1 MKRSEAKALN
11 ELLQDVFSAQNLD
24 QHLHEM
30 QLMDAWEEVVGSAVK
45 RFTKKLYVKDKVLF
59 VSMTSSVARQELQM
73 RRAVLLEKL
82 NNKIGLEVIK
92 DIIFR

>member
-30 QLMDAWEEVVGSAVK
+30 QLMDAWKEVAGSAVK

-59 VSMTSSVARQELQM
+59 VQLTSAVARQELQM

>member
-1 MKRSEAKALN
+1 
-11 ELLQDVFSAQNLD
+11 
-24 QHLHEM
+24 M
-30 QLMDAWEEVVGSAVK
+30 QLMDAWEEVAGSAVK

-59 VSMTSSVARQELQM
+59 VQLTSAVARQELQM

>member
-1 MKRSEAKALN
+1 
-11 ELLQDVFSAQNLD
+11 
-24 QHLHEM
+24 M